1 MKIKTLLSLAA
12 LAALGLLA
20 SCGGKGTPQAA
31 EEEAAEEVL
40 QLETQAAELDSTAQV
55 IEADIDAL
63 KEALDALEVDEE

>member
-12 LAALGLLA
+12 LVALGLLA
-20 SCGGKGTPQAA
+20 SCGGKGAQQAA
-31 EEEAAEEVL
+31 EEEAAEEIL
-40 QLETQAAELDSTAQV
+40 QLEAQAAELDSTAQV